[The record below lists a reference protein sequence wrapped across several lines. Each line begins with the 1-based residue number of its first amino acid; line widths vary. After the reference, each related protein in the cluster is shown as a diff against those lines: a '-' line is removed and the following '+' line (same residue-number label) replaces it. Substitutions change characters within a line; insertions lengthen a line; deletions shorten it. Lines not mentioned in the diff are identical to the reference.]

1 MRVTPNGNSEYH
13 EGNEVGRYGRDI
25 GAGEFVFVWY
35 HDGLRSIDE
44 PAWAMD
50 PDVEWKISI
59 SADSILVADANN
71 GLYAI
76 DRSEFTE
83 NTVVLDGREQYIARA
98 SDEHVEYLGDPNDHL
113 QGHLWIES
121 GNQVDEGYH
130 KKNNEA

>member
-1 MRVTPNGNSEYH
+1 MRVTPTGRSEYH
-13 EGNEVGRYGRDI
+13 DGNEIGRYGRDI
-25 GAGEFVFVWY
+25 TAGVSAFVWY
-35 HDGLRSIDE
+35 HDGLRSVDE

-50 PDVEWKISI
+50 KDVEFKISV
-59 SADSILVADANN
+59 SVDTILVADSND

-76 DRSEFTE
+76 DADEFT
-83 NTVVLDGREQYIARA
+83 NHTIVLDGREQYVARA

-130 KKNNEA
+130 KQKNEA